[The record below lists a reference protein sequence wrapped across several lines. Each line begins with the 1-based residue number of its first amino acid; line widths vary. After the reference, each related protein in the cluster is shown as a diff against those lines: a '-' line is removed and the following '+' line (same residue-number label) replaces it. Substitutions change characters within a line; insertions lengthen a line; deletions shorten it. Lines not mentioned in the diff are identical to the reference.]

1 MEVNGRW
8 VENRLAHFMD
18 YKGMVYDY
26 LEELDAAVL
35 ADYTKAYAQDGQP
48 LKFSRR
54 VAQKITTLPLEDALA
69 RLSVG

>member
-1 MEVNGRW
+1 
-8 VENRLAHFMD
+8 
-18 YKGMVYDY
+18 MVYDY